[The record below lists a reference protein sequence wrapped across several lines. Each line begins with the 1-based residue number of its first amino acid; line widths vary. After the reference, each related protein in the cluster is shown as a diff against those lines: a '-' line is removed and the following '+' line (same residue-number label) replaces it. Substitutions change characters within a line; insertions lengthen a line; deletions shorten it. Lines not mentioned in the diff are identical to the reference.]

1 MQLVRL
7 LLRIPKEKSFE
18 SASIYA
24 GNLAVILFDKV
35 LGKKHNDILQEIV
48 LKVFRSRTPSVIQ
61 SLVLVYAR
69 IINQGVTPCTFFIN
83 KEKKFVLSGEEETR
97 AKDVVDFLS
106 SFSIEN
112 RMGLKILVDKW
123 LLQQSLFRGKHTKT
137 ATYILFY
144 QVLWLF
150 PGYFFLMTKEWII
163 FWL

>member
-1 MQLVRL
+1 M
-7 LLRIPKEKSFE
+7 
-18 SASIYA
+18 
-24 GNLAVILFDKV
+24 
-35 LGKKHNDILQEIV
+35 

-69 IINQGVTPCTFFIN
+69 IINQGVTP
-83 KEKKFVLSGEEETR
+83 EKQFVLTGEQETR

-137 ATYILFY
+137 ATFMALSRLFLLNDKR
-144 QVLWLF
+144 VDNLLVIGF
-150 PGYFFLMTKEWII
+150 NPSHTNVNNDVNAPLKIMATLIRCLDNEVSGPRGNDSD
-163 FWL
+163 